1 MSRLPA
7 AVLLDL
13 DGTLIDSEPVWMA
26 QEHALVA
33 EFGGSWSDEQA
44 ASMVGN
50 PLPVSAARL
59 RLEGG
64 VRLTDEEIVDRLLGE
79 VVAEVRRRVPWQ
91 PGARELVAA
100 LGAAGVPLALVT
112 MSYRSLASAVVDVL
126 PAGTFGAVVT
136 GDEVTHGKPHPEPY
150 LTAAATLG
158 VRPQDC
164 VVIEDS
170 ATGVRSGLAAGC
182 AVVGVP
188 HVAPLP
194 PDLPVTVVPDLVGL
208 DPHALGRLLD
218 ASA

>member
-79 VVAEVRRRVPWQ
+79 VVAAVRRSVPWQ
-91 PGARELVAA
+91 PGARRLIDA

-112 MSYRSLASAVVDVL
+112 MSYRSLASTVVDAL
-126 PAGTFGAVVT
+126 PEGTFGAVVA

-150 LTAAATLG
+150 LTAVAALG
-158 VRPQDC
+158 VRPQHC

-170 ATGVRSGLAAGC
+170 ETGVRSGLAAGC

-188 HVAPLP
+188 HVAQLP

-208 DPHALGRLLD
+208 DPIVLGRLLD